1 MSFNF
6 PFKRR
11 RPFLPSMFA
20 KPTPIKELL
29 FACSFLDDS
38 DDDELAV
45 GPFKSGSR
53 QLQTSKG
60 RARFA
65 SFSHTLSMFSNERAL
80 DLFG

>member
-1 MSFNF
+1 MSFHF

-20 KPTPIKELL
+20 TPIKELL

-45 GPFKSGSR
+45 GPSKASAAS
-53 QLQTSKG
+53 LLKTSEG

-65 SFSHTLSMFSNERAL
+65 SFSHTVSIFSDERAL